1 MNFICFDFETT
12 GLKSQTNEIIEFS
25 FIKFHENQV
34 IAEFSSLVKPLNPI
48 PVEITALTQIDNT
61 LVSASPFMKDLAKPI
76 SDFIGQDLLIAY
88 NARFDKSFLNVM
100 LYRHQIHHH
109 FNNYACALLLV
120 KHALKLN
127 YMPKLA
133 EAMQLM
139 KIQVP
144 GNPNFHRASFD
155 ALVTGLIVWECVKLL
170 NWSTEDLFNFSRPLK
185 EEKKV
190 EVGVDKNRKP
200 F

>member
-25 FIKFHENQV
+25 FIKFNQDQV
-34 IAEFSSLVKPLNPI
+34 VAEFSSLVKPLSPI
-48 PVEITALTQIDNT
+48 PVEITSLTQIDNN
-61 LVSASPFMKDLAKPI
+61 LVATSPFMKDLAKPI

-100 LYRHQIHHH
+100 LYRHQLHHH

-120 KHALKLN
+120 KHTLNLK

-139 KIQVP
+139 KVQVP
-144 GNPNFHRASFD
+144 GNQSFHRASFD
-155 ALVTGLIVWECVKLL
+155 ALVTGLIVNECVKIL
-170 NWSTEDLFNFSRPLK
+170 NWTSADLFNFSRPLK

-190 EVGVDKNRKP
+190 EAGVDKTRKP